1 MRGKAKLS
9 ILCAVALALAVG
21 CAPTNVQQ
29 QTTTYT
35 QLPRPDVV
43 LVYDFAVSPEEVKL
57 DTGLSAELVQKYAAH
72 KGASPTAQEI
82 QLGHKVAGVVA
93 DEIVKQIRTYG
104 IQAERGYGWPAGRG
118 KVLMVK
124 GQFTTI
130 DQGNRTERVAVGLG
144 AGRSDVQANVQL
156 VELTPSGVQQVE
168 TLRADSKSGYKPGMA
183 EMMGVGAIA
192 NHLLMSTV
200 VSGTLAG
207 VSEMTAATVEADGK
221 RLAEKIAYDIGQ
233 FFVMQAWVPPDAVKK
248 PSIF

>member
-1 MRGKAKLS
+1 MKRRFMLGTIGLVVMAF
-9 ILCAVALALAVG
+9 AAG

-35 QLPRPDVV
+35 QLPRPDLV
-43 LVYDFAVSPEEVKL
+43 LVYDFAVSPDEVQL
-57 DTGLSAELVQKYAAH
+57 DTGLSAELMQKYAAH
-72 KGASPTAQEI
+72 KGTPPTVQEL
-82 QLGHKVAGVVA
+82 QLGHKVANVVA

-104 IQAERGYGWPAGRG
+104 IWAERGYGWPAGRG

-144 AGRSDVQANVQL
+144 AGRSDVQAYVQL

-168 TLRADSKSGYKPGMA
+168 TLRADARSGFKPGMA

-207 VSEMTAATVEADGK
+207 VSEMTAATVEADGR
-221 RLAEKIAYDIGQ
+221 RLADKIAYDIGQ
-233 FFVMQAWVPPDAVKK
+233 FFSMQAWIPPDAVKK